1 MGPGEDAT
9 QADLDTAYR
18 LGKEIAR
25 KGWILLTGGRD
36 AGVMDAA
43 SRGAFEERGITVG
56 ILPGHSRE
64 GASPYLTVP
73 VVTGMREAR
82 NVVNVLTSDIIIGV
96 GMNPGT
102 ASEIALAI
110 KFKKPIFLLNSSI
123 EEKTFFRQL
132 SRETIVLP
140 SSIEETLEGINQ
152 VLQRIEL
159 INS

>member
-9 QADLDTAYR
+9 QAALDSAYR

-36 AGVMDAA
+36 AGVMHAA
-43 SRGAFEERGITVG
+43 IRGAFEEGGITVG

-73 VVTGMREAR
+73 IVTGMGEAR

-102 ASEIALAI
+102 ASEIAIAI
-110 KFKKPIFLLNSSI
+110 KSKKPVFLLNSSV
-123 EEKTFFRQL
+123 EEKTFFREL
-132 SRETIVLP
+132 SRETIVFS
-140 SSIEETLEGINQ
+140 SSIEEALEAITQ
-152 VLQRIEL
+152 ILQRIEF